1 MGGMGVGKGGK
12 SGTFDWMYMDA
23 IFQGSNK
30 GWHRLVVE
38 AVRVSGELCGGRT
51 FFPSLPFSLGQFD
64 PIQEVLGFLHPF
76 CEVEHFLPV

>member
-23 IFQGSNK
+23 IFHGSNN
-30 GWHRLVVE
+30 GWHRLVAE
-38 AVRVSGELCGGRT
+38 AVRVSGELCGDRT
-51 FFPSLPFSLGQFD
+51 FFPSLSFSLGQFD